1 MSRARPALTRDLGR
15 KLFAL
20 ALALVVWWRV
30 HQGIEQVESRDFEMI
45 TEQGAATE
53 ALSILV
59 AIPDGWQLT
68 EPRPGSTKEIKLK
81 GVRREIQDF
90 LAGGVRAEIRIAQA
104 EVEGSTSVGSVVVS
118 RQVDEIFW
126 PDEARADLLLSGVEN
141 DPIEL
146 TLQRI
151 DSDELALNLGRVELI
166 EPPAFPDG
174 YVAAYDELYFA
185 PNVITLTGPRAA
197 IDDAK
202 NLNSELGRQLF
213 EPMRVAPQENEVRLS
228 VQLSSFALVKGLTIE
243 QDSVQLIIPVYR
255 TLLRPFVVAPP
266 ADIETAGNPTDL
278 GTSWQIQANSYG
290 GCQFEVRYR
299 HHPDIDPPPTEA
311 ELRESIVFLVH
322 LDDLPSGATTG
333 QELPINWVIRDRN
346 DLADPAR
353 LQALKH
359 AVTLVPL
366 SEEPE
371 SRTVKLQKLD

>member
-1 MSRARPALTRDLGR
+1 MSRLRPALTRDLGR

-30 HQGIEQVESRDFEMI
+30 HQGIEQDESRGFEII
-45 TEQGAATE
+45 TEPSAATE
-53 ALSILV
+53 SLSITV
-59 AIPDGWQLT
+59 TIPDGWQLT
-68 EPRPGSTKEIKLK
+68 KPRPGEFEEIVLK

-90 LAGGVRAEIRIAQA
+90 LAGGVRAEIRVAPA
-104 EVEGSTSVGSVVVS
+104 EVEGSTTVGSVVVS

-126 PDEARADLLLSGVEN
+126 PDEARADLLLSGVAN

-151 DSDELALNLGRVELI
+151 ESDELALNLGRIQLVEP
-166 EPPAFPDG
+166 EFFPDG
-174 YVAAYDELYFA
+174 YIAAYDELYFA
-185 PNVITLTGPRAA
+185 PNVITLTGPRNV
-197 IDDAK
+197 INEAK
-202 NLNSELGRQLF
+202 NLNSDLGRQLF

-228 VQLSSFALVKGLTIE
+228 VQLSPFALEKGLTIE
-243 QDSVQLIIPVYR
+243 QENVQLIIPVYR

-266 ADIETAGNPTDL
+266 ADIEPHGRPTDP

-333 QELPINWVIRDRN
+333 QELPINWAIRDRN
-346 DLADPAR
+346 ELADPAR
-353 LQALKH
+353 SQALKH
-359 AVTLVPL
+359 ALTLVPL

>member
-1 MSRARPALTRDLGR
+1 MKLARPALTRDLGR

-30 HQGIEQVESRDFEMI
+30 HQSIEQTETRSFEI
-45 TEQGAATE
+45 VTEQSAATG
-53 ALSILV
+53 ALSILLT
-59 AIPDGWQLT
+59 IPDGWQLT
-68 EPRPGSTKEIKLK
+68 KPRPGDQEPIKLK

-90 LAGGVRAEIRIAQA
+90 LAGGVRAEIRVAQA
-104 EVEGSTSVGSVVVS
+104 EVEGSTEVGSVVVS
-118 RQVDEIFW
+118 RQVDEILW
-126 PDEARADLLLSGVEN
+126 PDESRAGLLFNGVEN

-151 DSDELALNLGRVELI
+151 ESDELALSLGQVDLI
-166 EPPAFPDG
+166 ESEAFPDG
-174 YVAAYDELYFA
+174 FVAAYDELYFA
-185 PNVITLTGPRAA
+185 PNVITLTGPRQA

-202 NLNSELGRQLF
+202 DLNKELGRQLF
-213 EPMRVAPQENEVRLS
+213 EPLRVAPQENEVRLS
-228 VQLSSFALVKGLTIE
+228 VQLSQSALEKGLTIE
-243 QDSVQLIIPVYR
+243 QDNVQLIIPVYR
-255 TLLRPFVVAPP
+255 TLLQPFVVAPP
-266 ADIETAGNPTDL
+266 ADIEPHGRPTDP

-322 LDDLPSGATTG
+322 LDDLPAGATTG

-346 DLADPAR
+346 ELADPAR
-353 LQALKH
+353 SQALKH

>member
-1 MSRARPALTRDLGR
+1 MKRARPALTRDLGR

-30 HQGIEQVESRDFEMI
+30 HQGIEQEEARSFEI
-45 TEQGAATE
+45 VTEQGAATE

-59 AIPDGWQLT
+59 SIPDGWQLT
-68 EPRPGSTKEIKLK
+68 EPLPGSTKEIKLK

-90 LAGGVRAEIRIAQA
+90 LAGGVRAEIRVAPA
-104 EVEGSTSVGSVVVS
+104 EVEGSTDVGSVAVS
-118 RQVDEIFW
+118 RQVDEISW
-126 PDEARADLLLSGVEN
+126 PDETRADLLFSGVKN

-151 DSDELALNLGRVELI
+151 ESDELALNLGRVELV
-166 EPPAFPDG
+166 EAEAFPDG
-174 YVAAYDELYFA
+174 HVAAYDELYFA

-197 IDDAK
+197 IDEAK
-202 NLNSELGRQLF
+202 DLTKPLGRGLF
-213 EPMRVAPQENEVRLS
+213 EELRVAPQENEVRLA
-228 VQLSSFALVKGLTIE
+228 VQLSALAVDRGLTIE
-243 QDSVQLIIPVYR
+243 QDNVQLIIPVYR
-255 TLLRPFVVAPP
+255 TLLQPFVVAPP
-266 ADIETAGNPTDL
+266 ADIEPHGRPTDP

-322 LDDLPSGATTG
+322 LDDLPAGATTG

-346 DLADPAR
+346 ELADPAR
-353 LQALKH
+353 SQALKH